1 MVDVVLHIRVG
12 GSFSNKKVKGIQ
24 NIFVLD
30 LVIRVGDVYN
40 KENWTLNC
48 LVKRNWK
55 G

>member
-1 MVDVVLHIRVG
+1 MG
-12 GSFSNKKVKGIQ
+12 ESFSDKNVDGIQ
-24 NIFVLD
+24 NIFDLD
-30 LVIRVGDVYN
+30 LNIRVGDMYN